1 MNFCTFWR
9 LKFTKWAKFTAPKMA
24 KTADFA
30 LPEYSKLIS
39 RQISVIQKSWNF
51 HNVKGDKDG
60 DNRLSIVEI
69 TSPTLDLK
77 NNIQSPTF
85 CNIAPPGD
93 QCGLYVK
100 FAASLPSLT
109 NTFPSEQYLGIR
121 YTVWKVHDFS
131 VIQILREINFG
142 ESRRSKTAVLAII
155 EALKMINMPAFKKC

>member
-1 MNFCTFWR
+1 MIHYLTITYIKICTFIKNHFRPKYVDQNSFSVKPKPSSIDTTQSLYLKSLSNDGKLDAKEWR
-9 LKFTKWAKFTAPKMA
+9 ALFTEIYGADYFTEKFFQ
-24 KTADFA
+24 D
-30 LPEYSKLIS
+30 
-39 RQISVIQKSWNF
+39 VIIQ
-51 HNVKGDKDG
+51 KGDKDG

-85 CNIAPPGD
+85 CNVAHPGD

-121 YTVWKVHDFS
+121 Y
-131 VIQILREINFG
+131 
-142 ESRRSKTAVLAII
+142 
-155 EALKMINMPAFKKC
+155 